1 MIGDSTFTYLVK
13 NISPQTW
20 RKIKALGIYGI
31 EPEKTS
37 KRQYPNTNTAGNII
51 GFVGAENKGLA
62 GLEYTQNK
70 IAVKRVKEW

>member
-37 KRQYPNTNTAGNII
+37 KDNTQIPILQET
-51 GFVGAENKGLA
+51 
-62 GLEYTQNK
+62 
-70 IAVKRVKEW
+70 